1 MIKHIIE
8 VYDAQTGAFKEA
20 VYLNS
25 QAEVDNKMQSLQDN
39 GHECEYIGTFEIDES
54 VTEFLSENV

>member
-25 QAEVDNKMQSLQDN
+25 QAEVDAKMQSLQGN
-39 GHECEYIGTFEIDES
+39 GHECEYIGTFEIDEG
-54 VTEFLSENV
+54 VTEFLSENA